1 MTKEISQAELTAA
14 ASAIR
19 AELKARYPAY
29 RFSVMGRKTERAI
42 TIALMEHP
50 IEQLT
55 NEQLMTEWFKKAP
68 DSLIFFDYTTWD
80 LCRKQDVNEAVFMSK
95 IAIQCRNN
103 SDFSMIDRSCTWLN
117 PAMLQLFTDVQK
129 KAEKIA
135 GRHIKIELSIGRTSK
150 DRIIPSCYVARTPKG
165 RRLPLF

>member
-1 MTKEISQAELTAA
+1 MTSKITQAELTAA
-14 ASAIR
+14 AAAIR
-19 AELKARYPAY
+19 AELKVRYPAY
-29 RFSVMGRKTERAI
+29 RFSVIGRKTEKAI

-55 NEQLMTEWFKKAP
+55 NEQLMTEWFRKAP

-80 LCRKQDVNEAVFMSK
+80 LHRKQDVNEAVFMSK

-103 SDFSMIDRSCTWLN
+103 SVFSMIDRSSTWLN
-117 PAMLQLFTDVQK
+117 PVVLQIFNEIQK

-135 GRHIKIELSIGRTSK
+135 DKRIKIELSIGRTSK
-150 DRIIPSCYVARTPKG
+150 GRIVPSRYVARKANG

>member
-1 MTKEISQAELTAA
+1 MTSKITQAELTAV

-19 AELKARYPAY
+19 AELKVRYPAY
-29 RFSVMGRKTERAI
+29 RFSVIGRKTEKAI

-50 IEQLT
+50 IEQL
-55 NEQLMTEWFKKAP
+55 MMEWFTKAP

-80 LCRKQDVNEAVFMSK
+80 LHRKQDVNEAVFMSK

-103 SDFSMIDRSCTWLN
+103 SAFSTIDRFSTWLN
-117 PAMLQLFTDVQK
+117 PVVLQLFNEIQK

-135 GRHIKIELSIGRTSK
+135 GKRIKIELSIGRTSK
-150 DRIIPSCYVARTPKG
+150 DRVIPSHYVARTPKE

>member
-1 MTKEISQAELTAA
+1 MTSKITQAELTAV

-19 AELKARYPAY
+19 AELKARHPAY
-29 RFSVMGRKTERAI
+29 RFSVMGRKIERAI

-55 NEQLMTEWFKKAP
+55 NEQLMMEWFIKAP

-80 LCRKQDVNEAVFMSK
+80 LHRKQDVNEAVFMSK

-103 SDFSMIDRSCTWLN
+103 SAFSTIDRFSTWLN
-117 PAMLQLFTDVQK
+117 PVVLQLFNEIQK

-135 GRHIKIELSIGRTSK
+135 GKRIKIELSIGRTSK
-150 DRIIPSCYVARTPKG
+150 DRVIPSHYVARTPKG
-165 RRLPLF
+165 RRSPLF